1 MKKLK
6 NKEKVFKKLNKNA
19 LLGIVA
25 TVGLATMT
33 AMTGVKAV
41 QTSDRQNEILEYFRE
56 NNKYYCEYVQ
66 DQSDE
71 LYDKYHKGEISFSEI
86 VDTLKETSSNDITR
100 KFFDIYASK
109 EAKQEL
115 KDADQAHA
123 IATGMTIACA
133 SITGAVIPLT
143 FYELYK
149 DMKKEGQDKDNENF
163 HDDNDLLAV

>member
-33 AMTGVKAV
+33 AMTGAKAV

-56 NNKYYCEYVQ
+56 NNKYYSEYVQ

-71 LYDKYHKGEISFSEI
+71 LYDQYHKGKISFSEV
-86 VDTLKETSSNDITR
+86 VDSLKETNSNDITR

-123 IATGMTIACA
+123 IATGSTITCA
-133 SITGAVIPLT
+133 SITRAVILLT
-143 FYELYK
+143 FYELF
-149 DMKKEGQDKDNENF
+149 KEIKNEDQDKDDQNF